1 MEEKKIVVPK
11 NDRKKFPKCEG
22 FRFQPSFFED
32 EEKWPPTI
40 LPSVKAT
47 SLPRREKP
55 TTRQQV
61 GLTFAALPSWGAFL
75 PRHVA
80 PPAPSECST
89 TDTEH
94 LQRVQLLDGMG
105 GFWQH
110 WDSLGQVKS
119 GWIPAQKRSHFVE
132 FTRIH
137 QDIWCCLI
145 VSENYC
151 RNEEAF
157 CVDGSP
163 SVTYL
168 FCYTIELQYMSWG
181 FCCHSLN
188 QSCGK
193 KPYLASG
200 IPMFVLDE
208 RKENRKLWKSRMT
221 RVKNFGGKVSQKNRI
236 PHETCFLLMLWWKP
250 KCYYFQFRVLWFG
263 LCHPTY
269 LPFISLN
276 MPQPAYIPRFSPLK
290 HPSSSITYPLRLSIT
305 LFGMG
310 FPDIMEWI

>member
-1 MEEKKIVVPK
+1 MEEKKSRFPK
-11 NDRKKFPKCEG
+11 WWGNFPKCEG
-22 FRFQPSFFED
+22 FSHPIED
-32 EEKWPPTI
+32 EMEKWPPPTFRAQ
-40 LPSVKAT
+40 LSG
-47 SLPRREKP
+47 REKQP
-55 TTRQQV
+55 AT
-61 GLTFAALPSWGAFL
+61 GWIDLCSPSLLGCLFAAPCGA
-75 PRHVA
+75 PRA
-80 PPAPSECST
+80 
-89 TDTEH
+89 
-94 LQRVQLLDGMG
+94 LRVQHYGYRAPAASAASRWH
-105 GFWQH
+105 GFWQ
-110 WDSLGQVKS
+110 DSSLGQVKS
-119 GWIPAQKRSHFVE
+119 GWISAQKRSHFVE

-137 QDIWCCLI
+137 PDIWCCLI

-200 IPMFVLDE
+200 IPIFVLDE

-221 RVKNFGGKVSQKNRI
+221 RVKNFGGKVSQKKGI

-250 KCYYFQFRVLWFG
+250 KCHYFQFRVLWFG

-276 MPQPAYIPRFSPLK
+276 MPQPAYLPRFSPLK

-310 FPDIMEWI
+310 IPKIMEWI